1 APLSALH
8 FAAIKCHQY
17 LTGDGSLRTSEF
29 SGKGA
34 GWETFFEHYYM
45 IVHDQKK
52 FTVPGTGDDVDAA
65 LHYLAASSRLIVN
78 QMAKARP
85 QTAMD
90 GYKNIWIV
98 KDAVGL
104 HRHRPVMLH
113 KIVDV
118 LDWCARPGAATDR
131 IVQKYIETPLLRN
144 NIKSDVYT
152 WIVLSTLGGRL
163 TVWLHRTC
171 VVQPYVHKFSLQ
183 RDAVKTGHFERF
195 KTGGLHGMLRASAQI
210 CGLKQLVSKMWRC
223 AKSSD
228 KLSQRRVNGNDSDIE
243 HGDHVYT
250 AVRRSMVS
258 AVTAATASGSI
269 NLRPNC
275 LELFRGTF
283 VLSDDSR
290 PWLIDIVSDDP
301 CLAADREEH
310 DRLASPAATRA
321 TRTVVQGVAKM
332 LIDIGRRGRVATRCG
347 MFDVVHE
354 CPLPAGA
361 KSYVPRLFAAAS
373 KSSIAKRQISKRA
386 QRPSMSRRVSSRAN
400 HSDAFH
406 QQYWWNDDNIH
417 TYVEMISAEDVQDQ
431 QLHDRSRLATGMLT
445 AMSAVT
451 EDDVDL
457 FIGSA
462 ENFGHRDPNES
473 RRCLKL
479 LDKYKTKIT
488 SMQRIY
494 NILAIPCTTV
504 RVARMAAGDTSQTF
518 SSRSAARR
526 VI

>member
-1 APLSALH
+1 
-8 FAAIKCHQY
+8 
-17 LTGDGSLRTSEF
+17 
-29 SGKGA
+29 
-34 GWETFFEHYYM
+34 M

-65 LHYLAASSRLIVN
+65 LHYLAVSSRLIVN
-78 QMAKARP
+78 QMVKARP

-113 KIVDV
+113 KIGDV
-118 LDWCARPGAATDR
+118 LDRCARPGAAADR
-131 IVQKYIETPLLRN
+131 IVQKYIEMPLLRN

-171 VVQPYVHKFSLQ
+171 VVQPYAHKFSLH

-195 KTGGLHGMLRASAQI
+195 KTGGLHGMLRSTALI
-210 CGLKQLVSKMWRC
+210 CGLKQLGTKMRRVSKS
-223 AKSSD
+223 AD
-228 KLSQRRVNGNDSDIE
+228 KVSHRRLNGNDSVVE

-250 AVRRSMVS
+250 AVRRSVVL
-258 AVTAATASGSI
+258 AVTAATVSGSI

-283 VLSDDSR
+283 VLGDDLR

-301 CLAADREEH
+301 CLAADREVH

-332 LIDIGRRGRVATRCG
+332 LIEISRRSHTRCG

-354 CPLPAGA
+354 CPLPTGT

-373 KSSIAKRQISKRA
+373 KSTFAKRQVAKKA
-386 QRPSMSRRVSSRAN
+386 QRPSMSRRVSSRVN

-417 TYVEMISAEDVQDQ
+417 TYVEMISADDVQDQ
-431 QLHDRSRLATGMLT
+431 KLHDRPRLATGMLT
-445 AMSAVT
+445 AMSTVMV
-451 EDDVDL
+451 DDADL
-457 FIGSA
+457 FIGST
-462 ENFGHRDPNES
+462 ENDDHRDPNES
-473 RRCLKL
+473 RRCLNL
-479 LDKYKTKIT
+479 LDKYKTKVT
-488 SMQRIY
+488 SVQRMYKSI
-494 NILAIPCTTV
+494 I
-504 RVARMAAGDTSQTF
+504 
-518 SSRSAARR
+518 RR
-526 VI
+526 NRNNKKRYT